1 MNEASLIF
9 KKSLVGAE
17 PTPYVFDSIAK
28 TIVRDTNR
36 QGAWLEIM
44 DLKIAQPIGNSPNAA
59 RHFNNLPL
67 KVIAYCGY
75 SEFASKDSFQDLSI
89 TRDKNELLA
98 SVFLRVE
105 SEAYLNGIASSL
117 RTHKELS
124 LWMRLDCKDDK
135 LVTLEDMQN
144 ILVQHLSLTFT

>member
-59 RHFNNLPL
+59 RHFNSLPL

-144 ILVQHLSLTFT
+144 IPFQHLSLTFT

>member
-59 RHFNNLPL
+59 RHFSNLPL

>member
-1 MNEASLIF
+1 MNEASLVF

-28 TIVRDTNR
+28 TVVRDTNR
-36 QGAWLEIM
+36 QGAWLEII
-44 DLKIAQPIGNSPNAA
+44 DLKLAHPFDRFPNAA
-59 RHFNNLPL
+59 KHFTNLPL
-67 KVIAYCGY
+67 KIVAYCGY

-89 TRDKNELLA
+89 TRDKDELLA

-117 RTHKELS
+117 KTHKELS
-124 LWMRLDCKDDK
+124 LWMRLDCKDEKITDI
-135 LVTLEDMQN
+135 TN
-144 ILVQHLSLTFT
+144 IGIQHLSLSFS

>member
-1 MNEASLIF
+1 VNEASLVF
-9 KKSLVGAE
+9 KKSLVGAD

-28 TIVRDTNR
+28 TVVRDTNR

-44 DLKIAQPIGNSPNAA
+44 DLKLAPPFDRFPNVAK
-59 RHFNNLPL
+59 HFTNLPL
-67 KVIAYCGY
+67 KIVAYCGY

-89 TRDKNELLA
+89 TRDKDELLA

-117 RTHKELS
+117 KTHKELS
-124 LWMRLDCKDDK
+124 LWMRLDYKDDK
-135 LVTLEDMQN
+135 LVDIGDLQS
-144 ILVQHLSLTFT
+144 IPVQHLSLTFT

>member
-144 ILVQHLSLTFT
+144 IPVQHLSLTFT

>member
-1 MNEASLIF
+1 MNEASLVF

-44 DLKIAQPIGNSPNAA
+44 DLKLAPPFDGLPNAA
-59 RHFNNLPL
+59 KLFNSLPL

-75 SEFASKDSFQDLSI
+75 SEFASKSSFQDLCI
-89 TRDKNELLA
+89 TRDKDELLA

-105 SEAYLNGIASSL
+105 SKAYLNGIANAL
-117 RTHKELS
+117 KTHNELS
-124 LWMRLDCKDDK
+124 LWMRLDCKDDMI
-135 LVTLEDMQN
+135 EEIAN
-144 ILVQHLSLTFT
+144 ISIQHLSLSFS